1 MSKPSIT
8 LTPSQEEYNL
18 LLEES
23 KTNEYPSLKAYVQ
36 HIVSN
41 RHATQDSTPPTP
53 PPPPT
58 QVVPGPASNDNTE
71 LLKEIEVLKKQKD
84 YLYHKALSGFVSRS
98 TIDKKLFQIQ
108 NSK

>member
-53 PPPPT
+53 PPPPIP
-58 QVVPGPASNDNTE
+58 VVPGTASDSE